1 MCAYESQNKGKNAH
15 SHTIH
20 KYSKLNRTIN
30 SRIDKLWDIHTMKEY
45 IPTRMKILE
54 INAKI
59 SIYLTNIILNKKVT
73 KRTSYTTIPCIQ
85 IQECIYKNKLM
96 KKSKNEII
104 IRTRMV
110 VPSGGRE
117 RILMDKIDTIS
128 RVPITGDTCIQAL

>member
-1 MCAYESQNKGKNAH
+1 
-15 SHTIH
+15 
-20 KYSKLNRTIN
+20 
-30 SRIDKLWDIHTMKEY
+30 
-45 IPTRMKILE
+45 
-54 INAKI
+54 
-59 SIYLTNIILNKKVT
+59 
-73 KRTSYTTIPCIQ
+73 
-85 IQECIYKNKLM
+85 M